1 MRKTGDIPSRAG
13 GIRLHRWIFLPVIAV
28 LGTVVLNDFVWD
40 DELMFKYNPWLGD
53 PSVWPDLL
61 LRHYWHFSAIL
72 DESDLYWRPL
82 LSSLFWFWG
91 FLFGANAAAFHALS
105 LLLHIISTLCLWLL
119 LRELAE
125 EEDNKPL
132 ASYVAAVFALH
143 PLAMDTV
150 SFATSMCD
158 HIVAACAFGCVL
170 IMHRHRTEKASTLA
184 LAGAS
189 ALVLVACMS
198 KESGVFLAAVPVVAF
213 LLPPRTGF
221 SPQKELARFA
231 AAVMPVAVY
240 LAARYGVLSTAVTR
254 LPLPGPGQLIEA
266 ASMIFPAMLRMVIPW
281 SGGHYIHVPLLQT
294 WSAVAGTVT
303 IVMCG
308 ALITLLA
315 RGKMRTRTASGAL
328 VFTLL
333 FMLPAFLNTAREN
346 GVLFWPVRYMYVSL
360 GGISIALFALFQSG
374 AAPRG
379 VRPRRIFPVMILFLA
394 VLSFVR
400 LAEFRTE
407 LDFWKAEISQGV
419 ARPEARIRLG
429 YAYIH
434 DSEWK
439 KAREQF
445 RLLLD
450 AGNGEIAR
458 ASRAHAMS
466 GLCAVQVNMKKP
478 SEAIKTC
485 TDAYKLDSQRA
496 DALGYLARALAMTG
510 NIKKAD
516 EIITLA
522 LREKVSPVYRT
533 FLEETRLLVKSEL
546 KNMDKKERPE

>member
-1 MRKTGDIPSRAG
+1 M
-13 GIRLHRWIFLPVIAV
+13 HRWIFLPVIAV
-28 LGTVVLNDFVWD
+28 LGTVLLNDFVWD

-53 PSVWPDLL
+53 PSVWPELL
-61 LRHYWHFSAIL
+61 LRRYWHFSAIL
-72 DESDLYWRPL
+72 DEADLYWRPL
-82 LSSLFWFWG
+82 LSSLFWLWG
-91 FLFGANAAAFHALS
+91 FVFGADAAAFHALS
-105 LLLHIISTLCLWLL
+105 LLLHAASTLCLWLL
-119 LRELAE
+119 LRELGSG
-125 EEDNKPL
+125 EDNGPL
-132 ASYVAAVFALH
+132 ASYAAAVFALH
-143 PLAMDTV
+143 PLAMDTL

-170 IMHRHRTEKASTLA
+170 IMHRHRTGKTGTRA
-184 LAGAS
+184 LAVAS
-189 ALVLVACMS
+189 ALVLVACLS

-213 LLPPRTGF
+213 LLPPRTDF
-221 SPQKELARFA
+221 RLKKELARFA
-231 AAVMPVAVY
+231 FTLIPVAVY
-240 LAARYGVLSTAVTR
+240 LAARYGVLSTAGTR

-266 ASMIFPAMLRMVIPW
+266 ASMIFPAVFRMIIPW

-294 WSAVAGTVT
+294 WSAAAGTAT
-303 IVMCG
+303 IVLSG

-315 RGKMRTRTASGAL
+315 RGKTQRRTAAGAL

-346 GVLFWPVRYMYVSL
+346 GMLFWPLRYMYVSL
-360 GGISIALFALFQSG
+360 GGLSIALFALFQSG
-374 AAPRG
+374 VKPRG

-407 LDFWKAEISQGV
+407 LDFWEAEISQGV
-419 ARPEARIRLG
+419 SRPEARIRLG

-434 DSEWK
+434 NSEWK
-439 KAREQF
+439 KAGEQF

-450 AGNGEIAR
+450 PGNGEIDR

-466 GLCAVQVNMKKP
+466 GLCAVQLNMKKP
-478 SEAIKTC
+478 LEAMKTC
-485 TDAYKLDSQRA
+485 ADTYKLDSRRA
-496 DALGYLARALAMTG
+496 DALGYLARAFAMTG

-522 LREKVSPVYRT
+522 LEQKVSPVYRT
-533 FLEETRLLVKSEL
+533 FLQETQRLVKLEL
-546 KNMDKKERPE
+546 KNPEKKERPE